1 MACYPFDLHK
11 DNEHYEYAV
20 NAAEEENA
28 FLTKELE
35 DSLDL
40 YNSFIDDIEK
50 VNKVLNGINSKKES
64 IKNEIVD
71 YRRKIN
77 IEKDNMAKISVNM
90 KLIQDEIKE

>member
-1 MACYPFDLHK
+1 M
-11 DNEHYEYAV
+11 NTE
-20 NAAEEENA
+20 AEEENA

-71 YRRKIN
+71 YRLY
-77 IEKDNMAKISVNM
+77 ISVNNNQLTNTLQLKETIHIYM
-90 KLIQDEIKE
+90 KSKCY